1 MKLSLAQVEHVASLA
16 RLALTERE
24 VELFREQLSS
34 ILDYAERLHDLD
46 TDSIPVTATVLPLE
60 SVVRDDQVQSSLS
73 LQEVLSS
80 APAVEQSCFRV
91 PPVFEGQV

>member
-24 VELFREQLSS
+24 LELFREQLSL
-34 ILDYAERLHDLD
+34 ILDYAECLHDLD
-46 TDSIPVTATVLPLE
+46 TDAIPVTATVLRLE
-60 SVVRDDQVQSSLS
+60 SVLRKDRIQTPLP
-73 LQEVLSS
+73 LEEVLSN

-91 PPVFEGQV
+91 PPVFEGEA

>member
-16 RLALTERE
+16 RLALTEHE

-46 TDSIPVTATVLPLE
+46 TDAVPVTATVLPLE
-60 SVVRDDQVQSSLS
+60 IGLRDDRVQPSLS
-73 LQEVLSS
+73 LQEVLAN
-80 APAVEQSCFRV
+80 APAVEQNCLRV
-91 PPVFEGQV
+91 PPVFEGEA